1 MPSAF
6 GYNEAQLRFHEGN
19 ALTHLHD
26 TEAAWRAQQR
36 ALQLYPPSDYL
47 DRTLLQLDR
56 ASCLAFD
63 GDVTSAMGKAASAVG
78 RLAPE
83 QRSGMIL
90 MRGGQ
95 ILGSLSDSQRELPAA
110 RDFRDFLTSCI
121 EGEVEHPP
129 C

>member
-63 GDVTSAMGKAASAVG
+63 GDVTTAMGKAVSAVG

-90 MRGGQ
+90 LRGSQ
-95 ILGSLSDSQRELPAA
+95 ILSSLTDGQRKLPAA